1 MTSKAVVFL
10 MAFLFFTKSGA
21 QFVFLESDVPS
32 MGLAGIQ
39 SLYNNHWSGS
49 LNPASL
55 ADIERISFSAGYLNY
70 YRIAELGTGTFHATL
85 PVKNGTFGC
94 GFMTM
99 GYSVFRQYMTTMAYA
114 MRLGKHVNA
123 GVGIHYLA
131 VRQPNGYSDL
141 NAWIPSMGIQVK
153 TFKNLIAGAFIFN
166 PAGQDYRP
174 SGFMQIPRFIATGLG
189 YQLGEEVF
197 LCLEIEKW
205 ETEPAA
211 VSGGMELSVYKSILF
226 RFGMKKASMLQY
238 SFGTGIT
245 FRNIL
250 IDLSVWHHP
259 VLGISP
265 SMAITYA
272 FK

>member
-1 MTSKAVVFL
+1 
-10 MAFLFFTKSGA
+10 MALLLFTKSGA

-32 MGLAGIQ
+32 KGLAGIQ
-39 SLYNNHWSGS
+39 SLYDNHWSGS

-55 ADIERISFSAGYLNY
+55 ADIEMLSFSAGCLNY
-70 YRIAELGTGTFHATL
+70 YRITELGTGIFHATL

-99 GYSVFRQYMTTMAYA
+99 GYSAFREYMITTAFG
-114 MRLGKHVNA
+114 RSLGKHVNA

-131 VRQPNGYSDL
+131 VRQPNGYNDL

-153 TFKNLIAGAFIFN
+153 AFKNFIAGAFIFN
-166 PAGQDYRP
+166 PARQDYRP
-174 SGFMQIPRFIATGLG
+174 SGFMQIPQFIAAGMG
-189 YQLGEEVF
+189 YHLGEEVF
-197 LCLEIEKW
+197 ICLEIEKW
-205 ETEPAA
+205 EIGPIA
-211 VSGGMELSVYKSILF
+211 VTGGMELSVYKSMLF
-226 RFGMKKASMLQY
+226 RFGVRKASMLQY